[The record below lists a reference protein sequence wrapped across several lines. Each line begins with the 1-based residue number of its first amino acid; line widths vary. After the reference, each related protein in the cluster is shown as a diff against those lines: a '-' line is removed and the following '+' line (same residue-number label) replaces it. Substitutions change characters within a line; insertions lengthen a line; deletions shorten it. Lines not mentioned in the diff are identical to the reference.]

1 VTSAG
6 ATILVVDDDREMVAV
21 LCDVLQQENYT
32 TLRAYAGA
40 EALALIERD
49 APDLVISDLRM
60 SGMSGHAL
68 QNELRRVAPDVPIIM
83 ITAFGSIASAV
94 ESIKLGAFDYI
105 TKPFGNEELLL
116 VIGRALEHRQLRLEI
131 KRLRG
136 ELAHSYGVANIIAA
150 SPKLT
155 AVLRRIEQIADSNA
169 SVLLTGESGTGKDLL
184 ARALHY
190 ESQRC
195 NHPFIAVN
203 CAAIPENLIESELFG
218 YVRGAFTDARQS
230 RTGLFQA
237 AGKGTLF
244 LDEIGEMPLA
254 LQAKLLRVIEDKR
267 VRPLGG
273 NEEVAV
279 DVRIVAATNA
289 DLELAMKQNR
299 FRADLYYRIAM
310 FVLPIPP
317 LRERPEDLPLLIKQ
331 FAMRAAIEAGKPVP
345 AIAPEAT
352 ACLLHYA
359 WPGNVR
365 ELQNAVH
372 SAVILSRNG
381 VITLDD
387 LPPRVAGPEKTPG
400 RIVEEAAIRKLSL
413 AEVEREYIRK
423 VLASVDGNKTEAA
436 AILQID
442 RKTLY
447 RKLEDA
453 DPPAL
458 PAGDLPE

>member
-190 ESQRC
+190 ESRRC
-195 NHPFIAVN
+195 DHPFIAVN

-254 LQAKLLRVIEDKR
+254 LQAKLLRVIEDKC
-267 VRPLGG
+267 VRWL
-273 NEEVAV
+273 
-279 DVRIVAATNA
+279 ATKKWPSMCG
-289 DLELAMKQNR
+289 LWQ
-299 FRADLYYRIAM
+299 
-310 FVLPIPP
+310 
-317 LRERPEDLPLLIKQ
+317 RPTRTSKWQ
-331 FAMRAAIEAGKPVP
+331 
-345 AIAPEAT
+345 
-352 ACLLHYA
+352 
-359 WPGNVR
+359 
-365 ELQNAVH
+365 
-372 SAVILSRNG
+372 
-381 VITLDD
+381 
-387 LPPRVAGPEKTPG
+387 
-400 RIVEEAAIRKLSL
+400 
-413 AEVEREYIRK
+413 
-423 VLASVDGNKTEAA
+423 
-436 AILQID
+436 
-442 RKTLY
+442 
-447 RKLEDA
+447 
-453 DPPAL
+453 
-458 PAGDLPE
+458 

>member
-1 VTSAG
+1 MTPAG

-32 TLRAYAGA
+32 TLSAYAGA
-40 EALALIERD
+40 EALALIARE

-83 ITAFGSIASAV
+83 ITAFGSITSAV

-116 VIGRALEHRQLRLEI
+116 VIARALEHRQLRLEI

-136 ELAHSYGVANIIAA
+136 ELAHSYGVTKIIAA

-195 NHPFIAVN
+195 DHPFIAVN

-230 RTGLFQA
+230 RMGLFQA

-254 LQAKLLRVIEDKR
+254 LQAKLLRVHR
-267 VRPLGG
+267 R
-273 NEEVAV
+273 
-279 DVRIVAATNA
+279 
-289 DLELAMKQNR
+289 
-299 FRADLYYRIAM
+299 
-310 FVLPIPP
+310 
-317 LRERPEDLPLLIKQ
+317 
-331 FAMRAAIEAGKPVP
+331 
-345 AIAPEAT
+345 
-352 ACLLHYA
+352 
-359 WPGNVR
+359 
-365 ELQNAVH
+365 
-372 SAVILSRNG
+372 
-381 VITLDD
+381 
-387 LPPRVAGPEKTPG
+387 
-400 RIVEEAAIRKLSL
+400 
-413 AEVEREYIRK
+413 
-423 VLASVDGNKTEAA
+423 
-436 AILQID
+436 
-442 RKTLY
+442 
-447 RKLEDA
+447 
-453 DPPAL
+453 
-458 PAGDLPE
+458 